1 MDDQTTQLSLLN
13 ILDTGQLELE
23 NVMMLLLCSS
33 NGVMLI
39 PLILH

>member
-23 NVMMLLLCSS
+23 NVMMLLLCIM
-33 NGVMLI
+33 V
-39 PLILH
+39 